1 MGRITARSEWVRA
14 LPKVELHL
22 HLEGAIRP
30 ETVRELSLE
39 RLGWSGPLASGWE
52 QSYYTYTDF
61 ASFLA
66 QLTPR
71 FPGTPEEYYRIALEC
86 AEDLAA
92 QEVVYTEI
100 SFDVPLR
107 SLEDTARC
115 RPILEALEA
124 ARREAERRW
133 PITIRYIAA
142 LMRTLPLEVGLERV
156 RRVIAAREAGMGI
169 VGIDLHGD
177 ESTAPPAPFAP
188 AFQLAAAAGLGRRAH
203 AGEATGPES
212 IWGAIEA
219 LGATRIGH
227 GVRAVEDPALL
238 TRLEQGDILLE
249 LCPTSNVRT
258 AIVPTL
264 AAHPIRR
271 LYERGIPVTVSSD
284 DPLPFFT
291 TIEREYRLL
300 VEQFGF
306 SREDLQRMT
315 LGALD
320 ASFLPPT
327 EQAGLKDLILD
338 GYDQPHQPATGTA

>member
-39 RLGWSGPLASGWE
+39 RLGWTGPLPSGWE
-52 QSYYTYTDF
+52 TSYYTYTDF
-61 ASFLA
+61 AGFLA

-92 QEVVYTEI
+92 QEVLYTEI
-100 SFDVPLR
+100 SFDVPVR

-115 RPILEALEA
+115 GPILEALDA

-133 PITIRYIAA
+133 PITIRYIGA
-142 LMRTLPLEVGLERV
+142 LMRTLPLEVALERV
-156 RRVIAAREAGMGI
+156 RRVIAARDAGMGM

-177 ESTAPPAPFAP
+177 ESSAPPAPFAP
-188 AFQLAAAAGLGRRAH
+188 AFQLAQAAGLGLRAH

-212 IWGAIEA
+212 IWGAIQA

-227 GVRAVEDPALL
+227 GVRAMEDDSLL

-258 AIVPTL
+258 AIVPAL
-264 AAHPIRR
+264 EAHPIRV
-271 LYERGIPVTVSSD
+271 LYDRGIPVTVSSD

-306 SREDLQRMT
+306 SREDLKRMT
-315 LGALD
+315 LGALE
-320 ASFLPPT
+320 ASFLPP
-327 EQAGLKDLILD
+327 EERAALHELVLE
-338 GYDQPHQPATGTA
+338 GYDDSRHPATGTA

>member
-1 MGRITARSEWVRA
+1 MGRITARSEWVRGV
-14 LPKVELHL
+14 PKVELHL

-39 RLGWSGPLASGWE
+39 RLGWTGPLPPGWE

-71 FPGTPEEYYRIALEC
+71 FPGTPEEYERIALEC

-92 QEVVYTEI
+92 QAVCYTEI

-107 SLEDTARC
+107 SLEDTSRC
-115 RPILEALEA
+115 GPILEALEA
-124 ARREAERRW
+124 ARQEAERRW

-156 RRVIAAREAGMGI
+156 RRVIAAREAGMGL

-177 ESTAPPAPFAP
+177 ESSAPPAPFAP
-188 AFQLAAAAGLGRRAH
+188 AFELAAAAGLGLRAH

-227 GVRAVEDPALL
+227 GVRAVEDDALL
-238 TRLEQGDILLE
+238 TRLERGDILLE

-258 AIVPTL
+258 AIVPSL
-264 AAHPIRR
+264 AAHPIRS
-271 LYERGIPVTVSSD
+271 LYERGIPVSVSSD

-306 SREDLQRMT
+306 RREDLKRMT

-320 ASFLPPT
+320 ASFLEPDARAALQ
-327 EQAGLKDLILD
+327 EVLLE
-338 GYDQPHQPATGTA
+338 GYDDTQHPATGTA

>member
-1 MGRITARSEWVRA
+1 VCA
-14 LPKVELHL
+14 LPKIELHL

-39 RLGWSGPLASGWE
+39 RLGWSGPLPHGWE
-52 QSYYTYTDF
+52 QRYYTYTDF
-61 ASFLA
+61 PGFLA

-71 FPGTPEEYYRIALEC
+71 FPGSPEEYERIALEC

-92 QEVVYTEI
+92 QEVVYAEI

-115 RPILEALEA
+115 APILAALDA
-124 ARREAERRW
+124 ARREAEHRW
-133 PITIRYIAA
+133 PITIRYIAG
-142 LMRTLPLEVGLERV
+142 LMRTLPLEVALARV
-156 RRVIAAREAGMGI
+156 QAVIAAREAGLGI

-177 ESTAPPAPFAP
+177 ETAAPPAPFAP
-188 AFQLAAAAGLGRRAH
+188 AFQLAAAAGLGLRAH
-203 AGEATGPES
+203 AGEARGPES
-212 IWGAIEA
+212 IWGAIEQ
-219 LGATRIGH
+219 LGASRIGH
-227 GVRAVEDPALL
+227 GVRAVEDPSLL

-258 AIVPTL
+258 AIVADL
-264 AAHPIRR
+264 EHHPIRE

-291 TIEREYRLL
+291 SIEREYRLL

-306 SREDLQRMT
+306 NREDLKRMT
-315 LGALD
+315 LGA
-320 ASFLPPT
+320 ATKAFLT
-327 EQAGLKDLILD
+327 LAERAALRAVVLE
-338 GYDQPHQPATGTA
+338 GYDGSRHPATGTA

>member
-1 MGRITARSEWVRA
+1 MRG

-39 RLGWSGPLASGWE
+39 RLGWSGPLPRGWE
-52 QSYYTYTDF
+52 QRYYTYTDF
-61 ASFLA
+61 ASFMA

-92 QEVVYTEI
+92 QAVCYTEL
-100 SFDVPLR
+100 SFDVPVR
-107 SLEDTARC
+107 SLEDTQRAG
-115 RPILEALEA
+115 PILEALEA

-156 RRVIAAREAGMGI
+156 RQVLAAREAGMGI

-188 AFQLAAAAGLGRRAH
+188 AFQLAAAAGLGLRAH

-212 IWGAIEA
+212 IWGAIDA
-219 LGATRIGH
+219 LHATRIGH
-227 GVRAVEDPALL
+227 GVRAVEDERLL
-238 TRLEQGDILLE
+238 ERLERGDILLE

-258 AIVPTL
+258 AIVPSL
-264 AAHPIRR
+264 AAHPIRI
-271 LYERGIPVTVSSD
+271 LYERGIPVSVSSD

-306 SREDLQRMT
+306 SRADLKRMT

-320 ASFLPPT
+320 ASFLPAAT
-327 EQAGLKDLILD
+327 RLAVQEVVLD
-338 GYDQPHQPATGTA
+338 AYDDIHHLATGTA